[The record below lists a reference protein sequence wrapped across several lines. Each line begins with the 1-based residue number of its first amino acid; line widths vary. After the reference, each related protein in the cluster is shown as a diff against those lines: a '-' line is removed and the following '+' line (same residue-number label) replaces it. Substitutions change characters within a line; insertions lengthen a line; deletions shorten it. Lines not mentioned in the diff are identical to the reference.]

1 VECQRRSEPCGKENR
16 PWGEITTNR
25 YLNDPTFEDRPLR
38 CISPELN
45 EFDYDAEDLAAELA
59 YTRYYLA
66 KEEAKTAELVAVLN
80 ETVEWLEDDR
90 FDDDYI
96 MEDWYQAAK
105 IVLAD
110 TASTPLPEPPQ
121 EEA

>member
-1 VECQRRSEPCGKENR
+1 MTHLPGDFDHDA
-16 PWGEITTNR
+16 
-25 YLNDPTFEDRPLR
+25 YLMDADRFSPDVFFDPGR
-38 CISPELN
+38 ELC
-45 EFDYDAEDLAAELA
+45 EFHHNAEDLAAELA

-96 MEDWYQAAK
+96 MEDWYKAAK